1 MMVTFVSQCEKKALN
16 KTRRVLDS
24 FASRIG
30 ENTWQTIITHEGLNA
45 VKKLLKKTAS
55 KNTAVSC
62 HWLRSRSRSEL
73 IWIIGNRSKFN
84 AQGIVPVHFTRKDI
98 VNTRWEND
106 WHYLPLIK
114 CLAAL
119 ASLFHDFGKASRYFQ
134 EKLKPESKNKLGDP
148 LRHEWV
154 SVLLFQAF
162 VKNNSE
168 VKNNSDAQWL
178 DRLIHGDLNEM
189 VLAQNISETPLE
201 NLPPLAGLLAWL
213 IVSHHKLPINLN
225 RNYKDDHLRTL
236 DEALGQISQTW
247 GYENRKD
254 EKFYKAK
261 LKQCLTFDDGLSSQS
276 LPWLKLVKRWAS
288 KMRDCLFL
296 LNKAMENGSWRLILY
311 HARLSLMLGDHNYSS
326 QGASKTWHSDMDLI
340 ANTYRKDCNGHSK
353 GEPNQ
358 KLDEHL
364 VGVAHSALDIAQ
376 LLPAFENE
384 LPYAYDI
391 RALKKKSPSA
401 FGWQDKAV
409 EKVKEWK
416 QSVPVAYQDKQHGF
430 FAVNMASTGCG
441 KTYAN
446 AKVMRALSP
455 DCESLRFILALGLR
469 TLTLQTG
476 DEYRERIGLDNSEL
490 AVMIG
495 SRAVMELH
503 KQNKLEQKEQEDFN
517 ESAGA
522 ESMGALLDD
531 DMIDYECVIPES
543 RLNTVLIDERSRKFL
558 YSPVLACT
566 IDHLIPATECVRG
579 GRYILPSLRLMS
591 SDLVIDEIDDFNGAD
606 LVAIGRLIHL
616 AGMLGRKVMISS
628 ATIPPDLAEGYLNA
642 YREGWLLFAN
652 TRDVSFNIA
661 CAWIDEFGTQIETL
675 SDSDTKQALKC
686 YENYHQTFIKKRVKK
701 LKAEPI
707 KRKVEIVSCQHIKE
721 FRAQVKT
728 NEDKITIEHAY
739 FNVIQKAIIE
749 KHLQHAEIEPLT
761 EKMVSIGLVRMANID
776 PCVALTEYLATTD
789 WPNDIDFRVMA
800 YHSQQVLL
808 LRSEQEKHLDEV
820 LKRNE
825 KGGEIPKP
833 FQNEI
838 IRYHLSNSKSQHI
851 IFILVATPV
860 EEVGRDH
867 DFDWAVVEPSSFR
880 SIIQLAGRVLR
891 HRNKIP
897 KTPNIALMQYN
908 LKALINA
915 DEHPAYCCPG
925 YEQKDCL
932 FSTHDI
938 NQLIDHKLL
947 TEGINALPRIQRDI
961 SLKYKHNFADMEH
974 YSISKLLTGWKIK
987 DSAALVGPEQMQ
999 GWLTQCWWLTAYPQN
1014 YNRFRESGLDE
1025 QLFLE
1030 AECGELKF
1038 MQKTEGIPI
1047 EYVNR
1052 TAVYGIKVNQPVERI
1067 LSKLWLDCDYQQLI
1081 EVIANKTNKTKSQA
1095 TRIYGEI
1102 SLPVYSHK
1110 IQFYQYS
1117 YQLGLSRLR

>member
-1 MMVTFVSQCEKKALN
+1 MMVTFISQCDKKALN

-24 FASRIG
+24 FANRIG
-30 ENTWQTIITHEGLNA
+30 DNTWQAIITNEGLNA
-45 VKKLLKKTAS
+45 VKKLLRKTAS

-84 AQGIVPVHFTRKDI
+84 AQGIVPVHYTRKDI
-98 VNTRWEND
+98 INTQWEND

-154 SVLLFQAF
+154 SALLFHAF
-162 VKNNSE
+162 VQNE
-168 VKNNSDAQWL
+168 TDAEWL
-178 DRLIHGDLNEM
+178 ERLINGDLDEM
-189 VLAQNISETPLE
+189 VLTENIPDKPLS

-213 IVSHHKLPINLN
+213 IVSHHKLPINFN
-225 RNYKDDHLRTL
+225 ENFKDEHSRTL
-236 DEALGQISQTW
+236 DIALSRISQVW

-254 EKFYKAK
+254 EQFFEAQ
-261 LKQCLTFDDGLSSQS
+261 LKYCVTFDQGLSSQS
-276 LPWLKLVKRWAS
+276 LPWLKQVKKWAF
-288 KMRDCLFL
+288 KMQDCFPL
-296 LNKAMENGSWRLILY
+296 LNGSWRLILH

-326 QGASKTWHSDMDLI
+326 QDASKTWHSDMSLI
-340 ANTYRKDCNGHSK
+340 ANTYRQARNGHTK

-364 VGVAHSALDIAQ
+364 VGVAHSALDIAH

-384 LPYAYDI
+384 LPYVYDV
-391 RALKKKSPSA
+391 RSLKKKSLPA
-401 FGWQDKAV
+401 FKWQDKAV
-409 EKVKEWK
+409 EKIIEWK
-416 QSVPVAYQDKQHGF
+416 QSALIAYQRKQHGF

-455 DCESLRFILALGLR
+455 DGESLRFILALGLR

-503 KQNKLEQKEQEDFN
+503 QQNKLEQQEQDDINKFAGS
-517 ESAGA
+517 ESL
-522 ESMGALLDD
+522 ESLLDD
-531 DMIDYECVIPES
+531 DIIDYECAIPET
-543 RLNTVLIDERSRKFL
+543 RLNTVLVDERTRKFL

-566 IDHLIPATECVRG
+566 IDHLMPATECVRG

-628 ATIPPDLAEGYLNA
+628 ATIPPDLAQGYLNT
-642 YREGWLLFAN
+642 YREGWLLFAK
-652 TRDVSFNIA
+652 TRDVSFNIT
-661 CAWIDEFGTQIETL
+661 CAWIDEFGTQLETL
-675 SDSDTKQALKC
+675 SDSGTQQALQC
-686 YENYHQTFIKKRVKK
+686 YESYHQSFVQKRVKK

-707 KRKVEIVSCQHIKE
+707 KRKLEIVSCQHIKE
-721 FRAQVKT
+721 LKSGANTK
-728 NEDKITIEHAY
+728 EDKITIQHAY

-749 KHLQHAEIEPLT
+749 KHLQHAEIEQVS
-761 EKMVSIGLVRMANID
+761 EKMVSFGLVRMANID
-776 PCVALTEYLATTD
+776 PCVALTEYLATVE
-789 WPNDIDFRVMA
+789 WPHSIDFRVMA
-800 YHSQQVLL
+800 YHSQQTLL
-808 LRSEQEKHLDEV
+808 LRSEQEKHLDKV

-825 KGGEIPKP
+825 RDGETPQS
-833 FQNEI
+833 FQNEV
-838 IRYHLSNSKSQHI
+838 IRHHLSHSKSQHM

-897 KTPNIALMQYN
+897 LTPNIALMQYN
-908 LKALINA
+908 LKALISA
-915 DEHPAYCCPG
+915 SDQPVYCQPG
-925 YEQKDCL
+925 YERKECL
-932 FSTHDI
+932 LSTHDI
-938 NQLIDHKLL
+938 RQLIDCKIL
-947 TEGINALPRIQRDI
+947 TDGINALPRIQRNMH
-961 SLKYKHNFADMEH
+961 LQHREHFADLEH
-974 YSISKLLTGWKIK
+974 YSISELLTAWKIH
-987 DSAALVGPEQMQ
+987 DMSALVGPEQMQ

-1014 YNRFRESGLDE
+1014 YNQFRKSGLDE
-1025 QLFLE
+1025 LLFLE
-1030 AECGELKF
+1030 VEDDKLKF
-1038 MQKTEGIPI
+1038 MQKTEGSPI
-1047 EYVNR
+1047 TY
-1052 TAVYGIKVNQPVERI
+1052 VERTKFFDI
-1067 LSKLWLDCDYQQLI
+1067 KEYKPEQRVLNNFWLDCDYQCLI
-1081 EVIANKTNKTKSQA
+1081 EAISDKRNMTESQA
-1095 TRIYGEI
+1095 SRKYGEI
-1102 SLPVYSHK
+1102 SLPVYGERMQS
-1110 IQFYQYS
+1110 YQYS
-1117 YQLGLSRLR
+1117 HQLGLSRVR